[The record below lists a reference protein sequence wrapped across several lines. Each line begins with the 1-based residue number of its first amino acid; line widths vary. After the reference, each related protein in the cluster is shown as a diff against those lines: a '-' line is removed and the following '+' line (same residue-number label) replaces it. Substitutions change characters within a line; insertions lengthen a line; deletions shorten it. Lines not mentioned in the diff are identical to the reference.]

1 MDEIW
6 KDIDGYEGYYQVS
19 NSGVVRSLT
28 RTVEKNNSTSVLIGK
43 TMATYKSNC
52 GYVQV
57 ILSKNRSCVMKT
69 VHRLVAEAFIP
80 NPESKRTVNHIN
92 GIKSDNRVEN
102 LEWNTYSENMK
113 HAYDMGLNVCVGSAL
128 GKFGYDN
135 PSGMEV
141 IQMDKKMNILNRFG
155 SGCEAERETG
165 IYQTNISSCAIGKR
179 KSAGGFVWAY
189 AKTK

>member
-1 MDEIW
+1 MDDIW
-6 KDIDGYEGYYQVS
+6 KDIAGYEGYYQVS
-19 NSGVVRSLT
+19 NCGTVRSLT
-28 RTVEKNNSTSVLIGK
+28 RAVEKNNSISILTGK
-43 TMATYKSNC
+43 IMATCKSKC

-57 ILSKNRSCVMKT
+57 ILSKNRSCVLKT

-80 NPESKRTVNHIN
+80 NPESKRTVNHMN

-135 PSGMEV
+135 PSGMEI
-141 IQMDKKMNILNRFG
+141 IQMDKKMNVINKFG

-165 IYQTNISSCAIGKR
+165 IYQQNISKCANFKR
-179 KSAGGFVWAY
+179 KTAGGFIWRY
-189 AKTK
+189 T